1 MRGESPDERP
11 RCHREVTNAAILCQ
25 RTPYRNPAARPAVPD
40 RSRREH
46 PLRAESRGLET
57 HTAKLRRRSRNN
69 IHRLFRRSR
78 SDVQGLAI
86 LSMSEF
92 SVHLNGFEPCCLRP
106 DVPGG
111 ADLPF
116 LPMAGDRP
124 YTRRRSR
131 GGKDPVT
138 SRGTVAVRSLPKRSG
153 AEQLLHMLWIGMWKA
168 GPVGETRGVGH
179 RGRTAFVHN

>member
-1 MRGESPDERP
+1 MSPRGYERRDSMSTDP
-11 RCHREVTNAAILCQ
+11 LPEPGGPAGGS
-25 RTPYRNPAARPAVPD
+25 RTVP
-40 RSRREH
+40 SR
-46 PLRAESRGLET
+46 ASSSVESRGLET
-57 HTAKLRRRSRNN
+57 HTAKLRRRSRNI

-78 SDVQGLAI
+78 SEVQDLAI
-86 LSMSEF
+86 LSISEF
-92 SVHLNGFEPCCLRP
+92 SVHLTGFEPRCLRP

-131 GGKDPVT
+131 GGKYPVT